1 MKNKVPTNKN
11 IFKKIDINSKNY
23 ISKTG
28 NASKNNFIFIS
39 DLRKIKPNNITNIIN
54 DHSYIPKTNIL
65 KLLVKHQQKNIT
77 DDIDKNVIPLRNRI
91 YDYQSKNDEINKEI
105 KELRNE
111 TKAFLN
117 RYKMSGLLTPKN
129 NSHFLKL
136 GISQETI
143 NNINSEGYKMNDILN
158 KTNIFDKSLL
168 LNKHYANF
176 ARNIVEE
183 KNPELINDSKY
194 IKKMKESLNDKKG
207 SDLFVHSNNLSSK
220 KKIRRRTSIY
230 NIDLNKLNI
239 EEETK
244 VSIVQLINEF
254 KIINNDLKMISNQK
268 ILKERNKRRLK
279 QKELINKSLNK
290 SRKILFNLEKNKT
303 EKKRFPSIN
312 EKEKN
317 LAKIRNR
324 SVSMKII
331 KKETFTSQR
340 NKNNDFELNNIGIS
354 LPNLRLSKKKSVFNN
369 ILRFSSNNDSSNNS
383 LVKSFNLSPDL
394 KKINNNDEIYK
405 NKRKNFNPIN
415 KIKRQINSSRNS
427 SQINNFKSIISF
439 SKDDTYSNY
448 INKTEESKICK
459 FTSNPEKRKAQIEEY
474 KRRKNYFLQNL
485 YNNLKI
491 KRFKE
496 NRNDISEYLK
506 IYKGASIK
514 EPNYEIGSQIYN
526 IINEFIKK
534 NKEYNLPNEI
544 NKIRNKTNMFSYQ
557 RNRIFEEI
565 KKQNNKVQNLIYDYA
580 EDILD
585 LNSDIKK

>member
-1 MKNKVPTNKN
+1 
-11 IFKKIDINSKNY
+11 
-23 ISKTG
+23 
-28 NASKNNFIFIS
+28 
-39 DLRKIKPNNITNIIN
+39 
-54 DHSYIPKTNIL
+54 
-65 KLLVKHQQKNIT
+65 
-77 DDIDKNVIPLRNRI
+77 
-91 YDYQSKNDEINKEI
+91 
-105 KELRNE
+105 
-111 TKAFLN
+111 
-117 RYKMSGLLTPKN
+117 
-129 NSHFLKL
+129 
-136 GISQETI
+136 
-143 NNINSEGYKMNDILN
+143 
-158 KTNIFDKSLL
+158 
-168 LNKHYANF
+168 
-176 ARNIVEE
+176 
-183 KNPELINDSKY
+183 
-194 IKKMKESLNDKKG
+194 
-207 SDLFVHSNNLSSK
+207 
-220 KKIRRRTSIY
+220 
-230 NIDLNKLNI
+230 
-239 EEETK
+239 
-244 VSIVQLINEF
+244 
-254 KIINNDLKMISNQK
+254 MISNQK

-331 KKETFTSQR
+331 KKETFTSPR